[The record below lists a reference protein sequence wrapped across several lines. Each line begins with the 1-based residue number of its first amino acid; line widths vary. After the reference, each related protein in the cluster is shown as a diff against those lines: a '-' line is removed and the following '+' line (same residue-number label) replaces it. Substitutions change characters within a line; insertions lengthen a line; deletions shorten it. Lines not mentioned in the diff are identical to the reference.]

1 MNVFKCESAS
11 KMRLFVSTIID
22 TKNVNQAV
30 VDLIILSGSN
40 GGVRLLLFFCF
51 FFDDAAHEL

>member
-40 GGVRLLLFFCF
+40 GGVRLFFFFF

>member
-40 GGVRLLLFFCF
+40 GGVRLF
-51 FFDDAAHEL
+51 FFFVFF

>member
-40 GGVRLLLFFCF
+40 GGVRLFFFVF